1 MLEGRVTN
9 APASCKSSILGL
21 RQQLSSRPLG
31 LFGSLSATSAAL
43 ALLAAGALFL
53 RRGLLYGPFTF
64 FAQFTHAIRT
74 QLLPGCEL
82 LLLFLPL
89 RSCLASRRVGTKPEV
104 S

>member
-1 MLEGRVTN
+1 M
-9 APASCKSSILGL
+9 LGL
-21 RQQLSSRPLG
+21 RQQPSSRALG
-31 LFGSLSATSAAL
+31 LFGSLSGISAAL

-53 RRGLLYGPFTF
+53 SRGLLYDPFTF

-82 LLLFLPL
+82 LLSFLPL
-89 RSCLASRRVGTKPEV
+89 RSCLEPQRVRTQPEV